1 MRTRVYGRVHGWH
14 VSVRLAIALLLVARL
29 ASADDGSDAGSGSD
43 TGSGSDAG
51 SAVVEPPPS
60 PAELAERIDD
70 QEQRVR
76 TLESKARVTESFN
89 EDVGKLRWLSSFL
102 TVFVDVGAF
111 VVGGDGSGIRSDLGH
126 VYYPKYAGRTAGQ
139 WVFVGDPESTAIN
152 SLGEPADTSDSRE
165 LKTDTI
171 RSHGRPSLI
180 VNTLGLAIG
189 KYVGHGVSVSALAEL
204 MPRPGATLLDVP
216 LAHIDYRPLHTVDL
230 LISVGKVDS
239 VLGVEYRSQDAPRRL
254 SVTPSLIGRYTS
266 GRPLGAEARLV
277 EGRLSVSGGVFASDL
292 FDQRFE
298 PKLELHA
305 SDLPTIAG
313 HVQWM
318 LPVGQGLEVGVSGA
332 AGPQD
337 NQPSTSVAQWHV
349 GIDAQLRDLHGW
361 DAVAEYVQGL
371 QQGQT
376 MAAPCDLAPCL
387 SYKGAYVLVD
397 RRIAEGFTPYVRLDW
412 RSAVHEHGADFVYE
426 SHVARAT
433 IGAHFEMTNT
443 IIGKIEYTF
452 NHELDGIP
460 QFADDV
466 LTTSIVVTTE

>member
-1 MRTRVYGRVHGWH
+1 
-14 VSVRLAIALLLVARL
+14 VRLAIACLLVARL
-29 ASADDGSDAGSGSD
+29 AYADDSSDAGSAGSD
-43 TGSGSDAG
+43 AGSDAG
-51 SAVVEPPPS
+51 SAAAEPPPS
-60 PAELAERIDD
+60 PAELAERLDN

-76 TLESKARVTESFN
+76 TLETKARVTESFN
-89 EDVGKLRWLSSFL
+89 EDVGKLRWLSRFL
-102 TVFVDVGAF
+102 TVFVDVGGFA
-111 VVGGDGSGIRSDLGH
+111 VGGDGSGIRSDLGH

-139 WVFVGDPESTAIN
+139 WVFMGDPESTAIN

-171 RSHGRPSLI
+171 HSKGRPSLI
-180 VNTLGLAIG
+180 VNTVGLAVG
-189 KYVGHGVSVSALAEL
+189 KYIGHGVSVSALAEL
-204 MPRPGATLLDVP
+204 LPRPGETLLDVP
-216 LAHIDYRPLHTVDL
+216 LAHIDYHPLDTVNL

-254 SVTPSLIGRYTS
+254 TVTPSLINRYTS

-277 EGRLSVSGGVFASDL
+277 EGRLSVSGGIFASDL

-298 PKLELHA
+298 PKTELHA
-305 SDLPTIAG
+305 TDLPTVAG

-332 AGPQD
+332 VGPQD

-349 GIDAQLRDLHGW
+349 GVDAQLRDLHGW
-361 DAVAEYVQGL
+361 DAVAEYVQGV

-376 MAAPCDLAPCL
+376 MAVPCDLAPCL
-387 SYKGAYVLVD
+387 SYKGAYLLVD
-397 RRIAEGFTPYVRLDW
+397 RRITEGFTPYLRLDW
-412 RSAVHEHGADFVYE
+412 RSAVHEHGTDFVYE

-433 IGAHFEMTNT
+433 LGAHFEMTNT
-443 IIGKIEYTF
+443 IVAKIEYTF